1 MTVIEFQ
8 TYIDQGTI
16 ALPKEYHER
25 VKGHARVIILTD
37 ELEDDEDMV
46 EYLMDH
52 PYRSDTFTPLA
63 RDEIY
68 ER

>member
-16 ALPKEYHER
+16 ELPKEYHER
-25 VKGHARVIILTD
+25 VKGRARVIILTD
-37 ELEDDEDMV
+37 ELEDDGDMV
-46 EYLMDH
+46 EYLMEH
-52 PYRSDTFTPLA
+52 PYRSNPFTPVA